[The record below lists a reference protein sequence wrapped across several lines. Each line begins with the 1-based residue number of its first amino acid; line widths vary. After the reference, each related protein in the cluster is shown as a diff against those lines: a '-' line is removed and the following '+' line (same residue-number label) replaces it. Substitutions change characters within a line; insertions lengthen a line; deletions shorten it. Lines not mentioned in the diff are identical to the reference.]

1 MLGNSGKAAEVVSVI
16 KPVSAANTSAATSA
30 GIDITKYEGDL
41 VFIQYTAA
49 ITGTLDGKLQ
59 VCDDAG
65 GTNPVDVT
73 GATFTQVTT
82 SNDDPNI
89 QKLVLDSGS
98 FAKKFVR
105 YVGTIVTGPSL
116 MSVALVSRPKYID

>member
-1 MLGNSGKAAEVVSVI
+1 MLENSAKSAEIVSLI

-30 GIDITKYEGDL
+30 GVDISKYEGDL
-41 VFIQYTAA
+41 MIIQHTAA

-82 SNDDPNI
+82 ANDDPNI
-89 QKLVLDSGS
+89 QKLVWDSGS
-98 FAKKFVR
+98 FAKPFIR
-105 YVGTIVTGPSL
+105 YVGTIGTGPSL
-116 MSVALVSRPKYID
+116 MSVSLVSRPKYL